1 MKKKAVEVTI
11 SDLDTI
17 LERYLDSDPDLN
29 YAIKILGHPGV
40 GKSAIV
46 KEVSERKNFYFID
59 TRLAFKENIDLGG
72 YPIPDHDDRR
82 MIYYRPRF
90 IPPETVPQGYGGI
103 VWFLDE
109 SNRAH
114 PTVIQTLFQIITE
127 GVCGEHRLPE
137 KTYIIL
143 AGNLGE
149 GDYTTI
155 TDFDDSALDGRLA
168 VFHLKPTAGDWLR
181 WATGEKVHPSV
192 VRYISLYP
200 EKLWDEANIDPN
212 PRGWHQVSQT
222 LLVSYGL
229 KNEEETAEFLKSGE
243 EGALKKTINSLIGD
257 AAGNEFAMELT
268 APRELTTREVIT
280 GSRDKLEKLRNN
292 EIPSEDVLWAISG
305 ALSHIREKNILLRGD
320 LSENDL
326 RELGNLLSFIGFA
339 RADSRISF
347 FYLLMKSCGI
357 FTQIPPAIR
366 SVDDDTVQQQLKER
380 FDDIM
385 AMDM

>member
-1 MKKKAVEVTI
+1 MKKKAVETTI
-11 SDLDTI
+11 SDLEAI
-17 LERYLDSDPDLN
+17 LARYLDSEPGLN
-29 YAIKILGHPGV
+29 YAIKILGNPGV

-46 KEVSERKNFYFID
+46 KEVSDKMNFYFID

-72 YPIPDHDDRR
+72 YPVPDHDDRR

-90 IPPETVPQGYGGI
+90 IPPETVPEGYNGI

-137 KTYIIL
+137 KTYIVL

-149 GDYTTI
+149 SDFTTV
-155 TDFDDSALDGRLA
+155 TDFDDAALDGRLA
-168 VFHLKPTAGDWLR
+168 VFHLKPSAGDWLR
-181 WATGEKVHPSV
+181 WATAEKVHPSV
-192 VRYISLYP
+192 IRYISLFP

-229 KNEEETAEFLKSGE
+229 KNEDETTDFLRSGK
-243 EGALKKTINSLIGD
+243 EGTLVKTINSLVGD
-257 AAGNEFAMELT
+257 AAGNEFVMELT
-268 APRELTTREVIT
+268 APRKLTTREVIA
-280 GSRDKLEKLRNN
+280 GSRDKLDKLKKN
-292 EIPSEDVLWAISG
+292 EIPSEDVLWAVSG
-305 ALSHIREKNILLRGD
+305 ALSHIRGKNILLRGD
-320 LSENDL
+320 LSGEDL
-326 RELGNLLSFIGFA
+326 RELGNLLAFIGFS

-366 SVDDDTVQQQLKER
+366 TVDDETVRRELKER
-380 FDDIM
+380 FDAIM
-385 AMDM
+385 AMEM